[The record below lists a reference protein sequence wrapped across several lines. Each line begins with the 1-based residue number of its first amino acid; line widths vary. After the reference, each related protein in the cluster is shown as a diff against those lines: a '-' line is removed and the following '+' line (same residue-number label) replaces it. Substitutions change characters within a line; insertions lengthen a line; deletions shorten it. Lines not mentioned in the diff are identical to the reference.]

1 MDAAAERAGRG
12 TFSSIVR
19 KSAHYFGRTILQN
32 LAQDNGVLK
41 VAYVIKVRQFCET
54 QELPNFFYA
63 FIVLIANYFVL
74 ERAIL

>member
-1 MDAAAERAGRG
+1 MDAAAERAGRC

-41 VAYVIKVRQFCET
+41 VAYVMLHNGVLKVAYVA
-54 QELPNFFYA
+54 QERN
-63 FIVLIANYFVL
+63 N
-74 ERAIL
+74 